1 MMSLFKSVLRI
12 MVLVLVGIGLIGCF
26 CINSLMFHPVRQYD
40 AGHPGYVDIGTNGV
54 KIAATAAAGAGLLFF
69 RRRR

>member
-40 AGHPGYVDIGTNGV
+40 AGPVSYTHLTLPT
-54 KIAATAAAGAGLLFF
+54 KA
-69 RRRR
+69 